1 MCKFFSV
8 SVQKFTHICQKQKT
22 GDYMSRKHIEI
33 DPECGRRLKG
43 LLVKNKVPQCDLA
56 TKLGHE
62 PQHISNIVRGKR
74 RLTPDLAQR
83 IVDEVFP
90 SINVEWLL
98 NRSDYETIEEKERYS
113 QKVWEENH
121 KAALLYDKVFRCFID
136 GIEDL
141 CGYGLHSQG
150 TDPLIGDYIA
160 ITDSAGEKVG
170 AISVETFH
178 NLQSELENYAS
189 YLIQR
194 IIKTEMIPLPGEEE
208 EGVDKWLT
216 SKSAVTNPAG

>member
-1 MCKFFSV
+1 MR
-8 SVQKFTHICQKQKT
+8 IYQKQKT

-43 LLVKNKVPQCDLA
+43 LLIRNKVPQCDLA

-98 NRSDYETIEEKERYS
+98 NRSDCETIEEKEKFS
-113 QKVWEENH
+113 KKVWEENH
-121 KAALLYDKVFRCFID
+121 KAALLYDKAFRCFID

-150 TDPLIGDYIA
+150 TDLLIGDYITV
-160 ITDSAGEKVG
+160 TDSAGEKVG
-170 AISVETFH
+170 VVPVEAFRG
-178 NLQSELENYAS
+178 LRSELEDYAS
-189 YLIQR
+189 FLIRR
-194 IIKTEMIPLPGEEE
+194 IIKTEMIPLPGEGK

-216 SKSAVTNPAG
+216 FKSAGTKTAN

>member
-1 MCKFFSV
+1 
-8 SVQKFTHICQKQKT
+8 
-22 GDYMSRKHIEI
+22 MSRKHIEI
-33 DPECGRRLKG
+33 DPECGRRLKS
-43 LLVKNKVPQCDLA
+43 LLAKSKVSQCFLA
-56 TKLGHE
+56 EKLGHE

-74 RLTPDLAQR
+74 RLTPELAQR

-90 SINVEWLL
+90 ATNVEWLL
-98 NRSDYETIEEKERYS
+98 HRSDCETIAEKEKYA

-121 KAALLYDKVFRCFID
+121 KTVLLYDKAFRCFID

-150 TDPLIGDYIA
+150 ADLLIGDYIA
-160 ITDSAGEKVG
+160 VTDSAGEKVG
-170 AISVETFH
+170 AIPVDAFH

-194 IIKTEMIPLPGEEE
+194 LIKTEMVPMPKKGR
-208 EGVDKWLT
+208 D
-216 SKSAVTNPAG
+216 

>member
-1 MCKFFSV
+1 MRKIFLFLTEKC
-8 SVQKFTHICQKQKT
+8 TLIDQKQEM

-33 DPECGRRLKG
+33 DPECGRRLKS
-43 LLVKNKVPQCDLA
+43 LLAKNKVSQCSLA
-56 TKLGHE
+56 EKLGPE

-98 NRSDYETIEEKERYS
+98 NRSDCETIEEKERYS

-121 KAALLYDKVFRCFID
+121 KAALLYDKAFRCFID

-141 CGYGLHSQG
+141 CGYGLHSLG
-150 TDPLIGDYIA
+150 TDLLIGDYIA
-160 ITDSAGEKVG
+160 VNDKTGKKVG
-170 AISVETFH
+170 VIPAESFQ
-178 NLQSELENYAS
+178 NLQSEVENYAA

-194 IIKTEMIPLPGEEE
+194 IIKTEMEPMPGGGK
-208 EGVDKWLT
+208 EGIEKWLT
-216 SKSAVTNPAG
+216 SKSAGTSPAS

>member
-1 MCKFFSV
+1 
-8 SVQKFTHICQKQKT
+8 
-22 GDYMSRKHIEI
+22 MSRKRIEI

-43 LLVKNKVPQCDLA
+43 LLIRNKVSQCDFA

-83 IVDEVFP
+83 IVDEIFP

-98 NRSDYETIEEKERYS
+98 NRSDCETVEEKERFS
-113 QKVWEENH
+113 QKIWEENQ
-121 KAALLYDKVFRCFID
+121 KADLFYDKTFRLFID
-136 GIEDL
+136 GIEDI

-160 ITDSAGEKVG
+160 VSDSTGEKIGV
-170 AISVETFH
+170 IPQESFQK
-178 NLQSELENYAS
+178 LQSEVENYAS

-194 IIKTEMIPLPGEEE
+194 IIKAEMMPMPGEGK
-208 EGVDKWLT
+208 EGIDKWLT
-216 SKSAVTNPAG
+216 SKSAGTKPEN

>member
-1 MCKFFSV
+1 
-8 SVQKFTHICQKQKT
+8 
-22 GDYMSRKHIEI
+22 MSRKRIEI
-33 DPECGRRLKG
+33 DPECGLRLKG
-43 LLVKNKVPQCDLA
+43 LLIRNKISQCDFA
-56 TKLGHE
+56 MKLGHE

-98 NRSDYETIEEKERYS
+98 NRSACETIAEKEKHS

-121 KAALLYDKVFRCFID
+121 KAELLYDKAFRCFID

-141 CGYGLHSQG
+141 SGYGLHSLG
-150 TDPLIGDYIA
+150 TDLLIGDYIVVS
-160 ITDSAGEKVG
+160 DSTGGKIGVIPLESFQK
-170 AISVETFH
+170 
-178 NLQSELENYAS
+178 LQSEVENYAS

-194 IIKTEMIPLPGEEE
+194 IIKAEMMPMPGEGK
-208 EGVDKWLT
+208 EGIEKWLI
-216 SKSAVTNPAG
+216 SKSAGTSPAN